1 LQGRRAW
8 AEGGRAYCNGTAGL
22 PNAALLRQA
31 RLQAAEQRGA
41 ELQAAE
47 RARAE
52 DVRVAER
59 RAAAAAAAADAARRA
74 ADDQRLR
81 AWVQHAALVA
91 SARGAVA
98 HARALLQRLDFSA
111 EDGPVGA
118 GAAAPAPAAG
128 AVEGV
133 ADGLGLGLGLG
144 FADPSPQGEVA
155 EEALLD
161 DEEVDWE
168 VQEALRAAGAAANGA
183 GRAALLRQRA
193 AAAAAAPDPHAG
205 EAARLDVLA
214 GEEAAAGAAA
224 AKALARASAAAACL
238 AELDAAFGRTGVQS
252 FALEGVLGDLQ
263 ARAGRFLAQLSTGF
277 ALSLSAHRAP
287 AAGGRG
293 GGGEAIER
301 ITKSVWVQPAA
312 GGAPGAD
319 AVAPVE
325 RSLRQLSGG
334 ERRRVA
340 LALALGFSELV
351 AARGRLRCNLIVL
364 DEARLILK

>member
-1 LQGRRAW
+1 MPRWSR
-8 AEGGRAYCNGTAGL
+8 
-22 PNAALLRQA
+22 P
-31 RLQAAEQRGA
+31 
-41 ELQAAE
+41 
-47 RARAE
+47 
-52 DVRVAER
+52 
-59 RAAAAAAAADAARRA
+59 
-74 ADDQRLR
+74 
-81 AWVQHAALVA
+81 
-91 SARGAVA
+91 RGAVA